1 MMLYAGES
9 REKEKLAAAA
19 AIILLPNGRR
29 LTISQLLTVA
39 TTTEADYQALIIG
52 LRKARKLGLQGIEIK
67 GHSEVVFNQING
79 LVEVRSE
86 SLQLL
91 MREAKRLLR
100 TFDRATVELISAE
113 QNRPAR
119 KALYRCFAEVL
130 GHSATSATHPRKSLT
145 AEILNLIQLGDQAKK
160 EDYLVLGSVEDDL
173 AQLSLDKLRPKVPLA
188 VQDLMALQWNGDET
202 ELTQMYRWYL
212 RGLPPNLAIGKV
224 VSERTSNPGVLI
236 TKLPWEGQLREEV
249 SMQIETGDI
258 FDATLEP
265 IFLADMDDE
274 TSPISI
280 IPPASPAP
288 LDPLDPLDFSLEDV
302 FLSNVTPDSDAPAAG
317 FFQNFLDP
325 FSTAGEELDDQKLR
339 DRVKDTLPSVD
350 RVQQILGMI
359 MHLSETDKTRLVQ
372 ELTQFTEITNRW
384 LQAIAN
390 DYKRP

>member
-1 MMLYAGES
+1 M
-9 REKEKLAAAA
+9 
-19 AIILLPNGRR
+19 
-29 LTISQLLTVA
+29 
-39 TTTEADYQALIIG
+39 
-52 LRKARKLGLQGIEIK
+52 
-67 GHSEVVFNQING
+67 
-79 LVEVRSE
+79 
-86 SLQLL
+86 
-91 MREAKRLLR
+91 
-100 TFDRATVELISAE
+100 ELISAE